1 MSWSIISASTLIL
14 ILTIVVI
21 SCVILSLVDRTWVER
36 IILKLWVLV
45 TKTVLRLLFTPLSH
59 CLLVSLLVPRSMRD
73 LPCCISSIHLGLIVL
88 TASSTTPFTA
98 GWHVA
103 GWSVLW
109 VLRLVLSVVL
119 FSFRV
124 NSLLSCFADVV
135 VNWLA
140 IAASSAAPTT
150 SRLLA
155 IILRVLDKVIWLF
168 VFILMKLHRF
178 LLLLF

>member
-1 MSWSIISASTLIL
+1 MSWSIVSASTLIL

-21 SCVILSLVDRTWVER
+21 SCVILSLVHRAWVER
-36 IILKLWVLV
+36 VILKLWVLV
-45 TKTVLRLLFTPLSH
+45 TKTVFGLLFTPLSH
-59 CLLVSLLVPRSMRD
+59 RLLFSLLVPRIMRD
-73 LPCCISSIHLGLIVL
+73 LPCCIRSIHFCLIVL
-88 TASSTTPFTA
+88 TASSATPFTA

-119 FSFRV
+119 FSFRI
-124 NSLLSCFADVV
+124 NSLLSSFADIV

-140 IAASSAAPTT
+140 IAASSAAPTPT
-150 SRLLA
+150 RLLA
-155 IILRVLDKVIWLF
+155 IILRVLDKIIWLV
-168 VFILMKLHRF
+168 VFILMKLRRF